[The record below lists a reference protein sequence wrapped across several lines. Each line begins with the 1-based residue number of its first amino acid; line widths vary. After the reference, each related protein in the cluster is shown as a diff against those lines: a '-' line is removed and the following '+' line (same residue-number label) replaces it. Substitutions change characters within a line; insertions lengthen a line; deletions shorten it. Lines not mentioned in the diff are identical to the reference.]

1 VIFLLSDLSIGAIA
15 GILLGLVAGIAFHE
29 FSHAFV
35 ADLLGDRRPRALG
48 RVSLNPLR
56 HLDPLG
62 TALLLLVGIG
72 WGKPV
77 PVAVEAL
84 RPGRIG
90 MAYVA
95 AAGPIS
101 NVVIACGLAVVFRLV
116 ELVGLDSGMVREL
129 LFWAVE
135 INLLLAL
142 LNLIPIPPL
151 DGSAVLLAVVP
162 PRWEYAIRQ
171 YQGFGVALLV
181 ILLLVPNS
189 PLSAMLGL
197 AEPWAAILCGI

>member
-1 VIFLLSDLSIGAIA
+1 VLFLGGLTLPALLGIVLGMLA
-15 GILLGLVAGIAFHE
+15 GITAHE

-35 ADLLGDRRPRALG
+35 ADQLGDHRVRALG

-62 TALLLLVGIG
+62 TALLVLVGIG

-95 AAGPIS
+95 AAGPIA
-101 NVVIACGLAVVFRLV
+101 NVVVALVLAGAYRALDLAAVGGNGLELLYLAVV
-116 ELVGLDSGMVREL
+116 
-129 LFWAVE
+129 
-135 INLLLAL
+135 INLLLAI

-151 DGSAVLLAVVP
+151 DGFSVLTAVVP
-162 PRWEYAIRQ
+162 PRWEYVIRR
-171 YQGFGVALLV
+171 YQSFGIV
-181 ILLLVPNS
+181 LLLLLFIVPNS
-189 PLSAMLGL
+189 PLGAVLGL
-197 AEPWAAILCGI
+197 AYPWAAALCGI

>member
-1 VIFLLSDLSIGAIA
+1 MIFLLSDLSIGAIA

-29 FSHAFV
+29 FSHAFA

-95 AAGPIS
+95 AAGPIA

-162 PRWEYAIRQ
+162 PRWEYVIRQ

>member
-1 VIFLLSDLSIGAIA
+1 VLFLGGLTLPALLGIVLGMLA
-15 GILLGLVAGIAFHE
+15 GITAHE

-35 ADLLGDRRPRALG
+35 ADRLGDHRVRALG

-62 TALLLLVGIG
+62 TALLVLVGIG

-90 MAYVA
+90 MAYVG
-95 AAGPIS
+95 AAGPVA
-101 NVVIACGLAVVFRLV
+101 NVVVALILAGAFRALDLAGLGGMGRELLYLAVVV
-116 ELVGLDSGMVREL
+116 
-129 LFWAVE
+129 
-135 INLLLAL
+135 NLLLAI

-151 DGSAVLLAVVP
+151 DGFAVVTAVVP
-162 PRWEYAIRQ
+162 PRWEYLLHR
-171 YQGFGVALLV
+171 YQGYGIV
-181 ILLLVPNS
+181 LLLLLFIVPNS
-189 PLSAMLGL
+189 PLSAVLGL
-197 AEPWAAILCGI
+197 AYPWAAALCGI